1 MDDAGCRG
9 PFQGSSHD
17 ESHGMTPLP
26 PPTTFAEGQRLIYGW
41 LVAGAGVFCGGV
53 SCALIAI
60 LVWGKWP
67 ETFFGQI
74 ITILGC
80 ALFAFIAAMCV
91 VIVGL
96 LVGGPVGKFSG
107 KASDGTRSIEL
118 DAEGPQP

>member
-1 MDDAGCRG
+1 MGMIIG
-9 PFQGSSHD
+9 P
-17 ESHGMTPLP
+17 ELP

-41 LVAGAGVFCGGV
+41 LVAGAGIFCGGV
-53 SCALIAI
+53 ACALIAI

-91 VIVGL
+91 VIIGL
-96 LVGGPVGKFSG
+96 LVGGPVGRF
-107 KASDGTRSIEL
+107 KAGAAVGDKNINVEADSPGTL
-118 DAEGPQP
+118 P